1 MAYDVLDLRHA
12 AVVMVSVAVL
22 MVMVVIVVMAVLVI
36 MVMLMMVV
44 VVVLMLMMMLVVVLM
59 LVAMAVARR
68 AIHGLFLFAMDFY
81 RHMGPQNAALAHL
94 FLCHRH
100 AWDRQRVQL
109 FQEFFRFGQQFQQ
122 GGCQHIPC
130 GAHAAIQIQCLHFFA
145 SM

>member
-22 MVMVVIVVMAVLVI
+22 MVMIVMVVVVMAVLMMML
-36 MVMLMMVV
+36 MVMLMM
-44 VVVLMLMMMLVVVLM
+44 VLM

-94 FLCHRH
+94 FRCHRH

>member
-22 MVMVVIVVMAVLVI
+22 MVMAVIVMVVMFMAVLMMMLMLMVMLMLMMVIVVMAL
-36 MVMLMMVV
+36 
-44 VVVLMLMMMLVVVLM
+44 
-59 LVAMAVARR
+59 ARR